1 MAFDNTAG
9 GYQNEGV
16 KLSHWNADPNS
27 PIATISFT
35 ALRINFTRAIYT
47 YDSYDKNLLST
58 FIFCVYLY
66 SSGSISSSLSDKSC
80 EMV

>member
-1 MAFDNTAG
+1 MAFDNNAAG
-9 GYQNEGV
+9 FQNPA
-16 KLSHWNADPNS
+16 LFLNSWNADPNN
-27 PIATISFT
+27 PISTISFT

-66 SSGSISSSLSDKSC
+66 SSGSITGTLSDKAC
-80 EMV
+80 DIV